1 MPNRPGSDDRTTAT
15 GGLGDRGQNASIGN
29 VNQSSANNA
38 NGAQPSGSA
47 RTRSNR
53 GFASMDRGKQKEIA
67 SKGGKAAHAKGTA
80 HEFDS
85 GEAREAGRKG
95 GMAVSRNREHM
106 AAIGRRGGEARGQS
120 RTRAAAQS
128 NTGGTGSTLEGSF
141 QNSRGGSSSNIGSN
155 TERQVAI
162 NNNSEGVRAS
172 SQGTQ
177 GGNSSLGG
185 ERRPLNSDNATRDE
199 SFGR

>member
-162 NNNSEGVRAS
+162 NNNSEGVRANP
-172 SQGTQ
+172 QGNQ
-177 GGNSSLGG
+177 GGNASIGG

-199 SFGR
+199 TFGR

>member
-1 MPNRPGSDDRTTAT
+1 MPNRLGSDDRTTAT

-29 VNQSSANNA
+29 ASQNGVSNA
-38 NGAQPSGSA
+38 NGAQASSA
-47 RTRSNR
+47 SRTRSNR
-53 GFASMDRGKQKEIA
+53 GFASMDRDKQKEIA

-120 RTRAAAQS
+120 RSRAAAQS
-128 NTGGTGSTLEGSF
+128 NTGGAGSTLEGSF
-141 QNSRGGSSSNIGSN
+141 QNSRGGASSNIGSN

-162 NNNSEGVRAS
+162 NNNSEGVRANP
-172 SQGTQ
+172 QGNQ
-177 GGNSSLGG
+177 GGNTSLGG

-199 SFGR
+199 TFGR